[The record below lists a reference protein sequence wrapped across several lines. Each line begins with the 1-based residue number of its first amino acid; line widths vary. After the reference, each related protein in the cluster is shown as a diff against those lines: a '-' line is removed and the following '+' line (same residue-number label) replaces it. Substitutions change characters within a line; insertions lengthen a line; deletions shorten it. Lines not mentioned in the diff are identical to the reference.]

1 MLMQQLAD
9 QTERA
14 KIELSG
20 RDSALIAVPF
30 ASGPGNLEHFTFE
43 IRREEFEGMIRPLIE
58 RTVSLVLQALGES
71 GLGSGGVDALVLAGG
86 SSRIPLVRQML
97 SAAIGKAAEPRINP
111 EEIVALGAAVEAAA
125 VSGLLPDFKIRD
137 VTSFSLGVEIEGDEF
152 VPLIEKN
159 APLPLK
165 RARFFTTIGD
175 DQASV
180 EIHVLQGEEGK
191 ASRNHSLGRFLLSG
205 IRPGKR
211 GEPRIEVCFELDADD
226 LLHVSARDA
235 DTGARQEISIAP
247 ERAAG
252 GEGKGELAEKV
263 LSLLGRVRDLKAS
276 VAVDRGFERE
286 IEETLGL
293 ADIAARDGDEQLLKE
308 SRMALETIVGELLA
322 ETDKV

>member
-1 MLMQQLAD
+1 
-9 QTERA
+9 
-14 KIELSG
+14 
-20 RDSALIAVPF
+20 
-30 ASGPGNLEHFTFE
+30 
-43 IRREEFEGMIRPLIE
+43 
-58 RTVSLVLQALGES
+58 
-71 GLGSGGVDALVLAGG
+71 
-86 SSRIPLVRQML
+86 ML

-125 VSGLLPDFKIRD
+125 VSGLLPNFRIRD

-152 VPLIEKN
+152 VPIIEKN

-165 RARFFTTIGD
+165 RARYFTTIGD
-175 DQASV
+175 DQSSV

-252 GEGKGELAEKV
+252 AKGELAEKV